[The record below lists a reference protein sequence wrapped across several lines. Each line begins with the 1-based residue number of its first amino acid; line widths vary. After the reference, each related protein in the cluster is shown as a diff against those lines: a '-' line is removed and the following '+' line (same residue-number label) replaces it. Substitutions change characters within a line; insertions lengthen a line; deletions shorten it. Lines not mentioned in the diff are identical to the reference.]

1 MRTPGTRPSCLVI
14 ILDDEAR
21 SSRLHRTFEEM
32 WWRGCESV
40 VLNVLQCPS
49 TKRVGQ
55 YALLTSIEN
64 LSSVSGVRAQSSPV
78 SPRANAIILLR

>member
-40 VLNVLQCPS
+40 VLNILQCPS
-49 TKRVGQ
+49 TKRVG
-55 YALLTSIEN
+55 
-64 LSSVSGVRAQSSPV
+64 
-78 SPRANAIILLR
+78 